1 MQNIIFN
8 VLISNTCLILL
19 IILLLFLFFHPHQ
32 VKLSIAG
39 KTIIKE
45 EDLDK
50 ADSDSLFDDLEIS
63 SVSGSEDE
71 QENGPASERG
81 LSVKGKEEFR
91 KKLYFRHQLGDTI
104 SIWRC
109 ILLKEHEEPFIDCKS
124 GQMDSASCV
133 QEDEMINRVKRLT
146 CEPRD
151 ASHLRIV
158 LLTSGGHFAGCVF
171 DGNSV
176 IAHKTFH
183 R

>member
-1 MQNIIFN
+1 MSCIIDHLASTFWH
-8 VLISNTCLILL
+8 S
-19 IILLLFLFFHPHQ
+19 FQ
-32 VKLSIAG
+32 VKLSVAG
-39 KTIIKE
+39 KTVIKE

-71 QENGPASERG
+71 TENVTASDRG
-81 LSVKGKEEFR
+81 FSVKGKEKFR
-91 KKLYFRHQLGDTI
+91 RKIYFRNHSGDTV

-109 ILLKEHEEPFIDCKS
+109 IVLKEQEEPFFDCKS
-124 GQMDSASCV
+124 GQMESTSCV

-151 ASHLRIV
+151 ASRLRII
-158 LLTSGGHFAGCVF
+158 LLISGGHFAGCVF
-171 DGNSV
+171 DGNSIV
-176 IAHKTFH
+176 AHKTFH

>member
-1 MQNIIFN
+1 
-8 VLISNTCLILL
+8 
-19 IILLLFLFFHPHQ
+19 
-32 VKLSIAG
+32 LSIAG

-71 QENGPASERG
+71 QENGPASERL

-91 KKLYFRHQLGDTI
+91 KKLYFRRASGDTI
-104 SIWRC
+104 SIYRC
-109 ILLKEHEEPFIDCKS
+109 MLLKEHEEPLIDCKS
-124 GQMDSASCV
+124 GQMENASCV
-133 QEDEMINRVKRLT
+133 PEEEMINRVKHLT

-158 LLTSGGHFAGCVF
+158 ILTSGGHFAGCVF
-171 DGNSV
+171 DGNSIV
-176 IAHKTFH
+176 AHKTFH

>member
-1 MQNIIFN
+1 M
-8 VLISNTCLILL
+8 
-19 IILLLFLFFHPHQ
+19 
-32 VKLSIAG
+32 SIAG

-50 ADSDSLFDDLEIS
+50 TDPDSLFDDLEVS

-71 QENGPASERG
+71 TENVTASDRG
-81 LSVKGKEEFR
+81 LSIRGKEEFR
-91 KKLYFRHQLGDTI
+91 KKLYFRQNSGDTV

-109 ILLKEHEEPFIDCKS
+109 LVFKEQEEPFFDCKS
-124 GQMDSASCV
+124 DHMGSTLCV
-133 QEDEMINRVKRLT
+133 QEDEIINRVKRLT

-151 ASHLRIV
+151 ASHLRIII
-158 LLTSGGHFAGCVF
+158 LTSGGHFAGCVF
-171 DGNSV
+171 DGNSI